1 MGVERVLPG
10 HFLDR
15 KNLKGEAMD
24 LIERIDELQVLIEE
38 AKSVPLSSSAVVNR
52 EEILELLA
60 QLKEEVPDEIRQA
73 RWMSR
78 DRDELLARARKEAER
93 VIAEAQGQR
102 DRLLSRTEIVHA
114 AERDAE
120 RLIDEAKE
128 AAARIRLEAEDY
140 VDQKLAAFEILL
152 NKTLATVAK
161 GREQLRGDRQSPV
174 DQAGGVNGL
183 QAPFDSG
190 EIPEAMPNPS

>member
-1 MGVERVLPG
+1 
-10 HFLDR
+10 
-15 KNLKGEAMD
+15 MD

-93 VIAEAQGQR
+93 LIAEAQGQR

-114 AERDAE
+114 AQRDAE
-120 RLIDEAKE
+120 RIIDEAKE
-128 AAARIRLEAEDY
+128 SAARIRLEAEDY

-152 NKTLATVAK
+152 NKTLATVSR
-161 GREQLRGDRQSPV
+161 GREQLRGERQSPV
-174 DQAGGVNGL
+174 DQAGGVNGVQ
-183 QAPFDSG
+183 QAPFDSA
-190 EIPEAMPNPS
+190 EIPEALPNPS

>member
-1 MGVERVLPG
+1 
-10 HFLDR
+10 
-15 KNLKGEAMD
+15 MD

-93 VIAEAQGQR
+93 LIAEAQGQR

-114 AERDAE
+114 AQRDAE
-120 RLIDEAKE
+120 RIIDEAKE
-128 AAARIRLEAEDY
+128 SAARIRLEAEDY

-152 NKTLATVAK
+152 DKTMKTVGK
-161 GREQLRGDRQSPV
+161 GREQLRGARQTGQVPQ
-174 DQAGGVNGL
+174 DLAGGPPQQGGGP
-183 QAPFDSG
+183 APFDADQFSNQ
-190 EIPEAMPNPS
+190 PL